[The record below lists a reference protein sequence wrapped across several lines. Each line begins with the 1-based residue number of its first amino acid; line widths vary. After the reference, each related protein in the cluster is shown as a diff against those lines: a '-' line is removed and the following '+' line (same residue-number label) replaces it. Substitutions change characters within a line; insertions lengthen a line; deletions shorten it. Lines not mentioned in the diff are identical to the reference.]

1 MNDKANNLIE
11 YFLSKFGTKYENW
24 YDLANAKIFTLD
36 ISELFVETYLCEI
49 YLYKNQAINYKE
61 DPNPMLIFS
70 MRQVKSKSDAPDHE
84 EVEVEDVMSAY
95 MFDEKEIDQFII
107 KFKLFAQE
115 KATSYLKK
123 TSNII
128 KYIKQ

>member
-11 YFLSKFGTKYENW
+11 YFLSKFGTSYNNW
-24 YDLANAKIFTLD
+24 CDVANAKIFTLD
-36 ISELFVETYLCEI
+36 VSELFVETYLCEI
-49 YLYKNQAINYKE
+49 YLYKNQAISFEK

-70 MRQVKSKSDAPDHE
+70 IKQVKSKPDAPSDE
-84 EVEVEDVMSAY
+84 EVEIEYVMNAY
-95 MFDEKEIDQFII
+95 MFDEKEIDQFIV

-115 KATSYLKK
+115 KATSYFKK